1 MTYTIFSTATGQI
14 LRITYTT
21 DIAAQLQ
28 EGEDYLEGNYADD
41 QYYIDNKQP
50 VEIPAA
56 PDVSATFN
64 YTTKQWTSNPARHAV
79 EIRRQRDALLAKTD
93 WRYRRDRTTTPEW
106 DAYCQALRDVPAQAG
121 FPFNVVWPTP
131 PA

>member
-56 PDVSATFN
+56 PDVSATL
-64 YTTKQWTSNPARHAV
+64 TTQPSSGQA
-79 EIRRQRDALLAKTD
+79 IQLAM
-93 WRYRRDRTTTPEW
+93 
-106 DAYCQALRDVPAQAG
+106 L
-121 FPFNVVWPTP
+121 
-131 PA
+131 